1 MLYLYFFVL
10 ELAYLAQWRQQSP
23 PSYSQAAWFWAF
35 SHCLLPIFSWMQ
47 GAENGII
54 RFWYSKASRYTASR
68 RTDLVGDFDWIPKHL
83 RYMVFGQKPWRCTV
97 FNWVLKH
104 LRYMVFY
111 QKPWRWRGQ
120 SQLLSLPSAWG
131 RVKHLRTE
139 LCLFVFVWLLPSSRL
154 KLFFLVL
161 SRASHCAFSS
171 NLFHGHIVQIYI
183 DQMRPPENKKCSP
196 GKVFGIKPPSNL
208 TTFEQERP

>member
-10 ELAYLAQWRQQSP
+10 KLAYLPQWRQQSP
-23 PSYSQAAWFWAF
+23 PSYSQAAWFWAA

-54 RFWYSKASRYTASR
+54 RFWYSKDSRYTASR
-68 RTDLVGDFDWIPKHL
+68 STTLLEIHGFWLEHF
-83 RYMVFGQKPWRCTV
+83 RYMVFGQKPWRFTV

-139 LCLFVFVWLLPSSRL
+139 LCLNVFVWLLPSSKL
-154 KLFFLVL
+154 KLFFFWCFLELHIALFLQICFTVIL
-161 SRASHCAFSS
+161 FKNTSTKWVPQKTK
-171 NLFHGHIVQIYI
+171 NLALEKFL
-183 DQMRPPENKKCSP
+183 E
-196 GKVFGIKPPSNL
+196 
-208 TTFEQERP
+208 